1 MSLRILVLFFFWLC
15 NAQAIEQLSPYAAHW
30 DTTKGLV
37 HNSVYDIEK
46 DMFGRLWLA
55 SPGGV
60 SIVDGLGVIQLKKS
74 NHQGQGLRFNPV
86 TQIHA
91 LNKKMWVLGL
101 GGIEIVDP
109 KSLNA
114 TSFPDPNK
122 ELQRVTNMLFIDE
135 SLAYVVA
142 NRQLIK
148 LNLKTNTI
156 SVVKHKLYEDAQVN
170 SFARYD
176 QNHILL
182 MTSSGLVLFNWQSG
196 KHRLFN
202 LENLARGKED
212 IRAMAVD
219 LHNQNVWLSIFNKGI
234 YVYDNN
240 NRLKAHLNE
249 KTSAFPSNMIS
260 NLDVKGDDVYAVT
273 QRGIVVLDSKTAT
286 MIKLISPSSINDNF
300 RQASMALSAEI
311 DINNELFIGTTNG
324 FYYVSPLAYEFKSLK
339 VANPQFT
346 PPILTQYIHQD
357 ELVIVTPTQNFRFS
371 DKHGWRKQQSH
382 LASQGLRYFTE
393 QTIAVRNFQEIARLE
408 NKQYQYYPVQGRPDP
423 NAPISYVKEL
433 SEQNLFIIIDDK
445 YIHLSKLQSDSL
457 IVQQSFPLE
466 LASVI
471 DTAFANGVLYISSQ
485 RHGVMTLNLHQWVN
499 GRDIKLQALSGPKAA
514 TNLFLASNNV
524 LWITTLDEGVY
535 TLDTKMPHAE
545 ISLLTIANKE
555 FTPPGNC
562 ITEDKAKRIWISS
575 RQGVSVYDPK
585 QQYIHSFTGSNG
597 LGAIPATEN
606 CGRVDKFIYLSN
618 REDLLIVDPEKL
630 LKEQENTSLSLT
642 NLSIDGAS
650 QELQDGAE
658 FTDPSVIEFALSA
671 TLPPA
676 SGDSL
681 LYRLV
686 GAQAQPPQW
695 LTSRSRYIT
704 LIKPKPGQYTLQAK
718 LINYDGLQKAYVE
731 SHFKV
736 QPPLYLR
743 PSMIALYIAFIIIA
757 IALGFT
763 FKLRL
768 KNAEL
773 AISELKHQ
781 EQKSYA
787 LELAKQVEAKTQL
800 YKEQQQIAVKA
811 NLDKTR
817 FIASASHDLRAP
829 LNAIRLK
836 LLEIL
841 PKSTSIRETI
851 LGEITLLDRLVDSI
865 VSLSKFDAKMI
876 KPSKVDVNLCE
887 LSMQS
892 IQRFKDMAKQKSQH
906 LTFNS
911 QCDEIW
917 LFTDPFLL
925 ARVIN
930 NLIDNAIKNTPEHG
944 LIEVLITKTDNN
956 GLTFAIK
963 DSGKGIDN
971 NIRDKIFNSFVRGTH
986 RYAGSGLG
994 LTIVHQICLIL
1005 ELNIS
1010 LQSTIK
1016 GCTFSLSF
1024 PSKLISSK
1032 PSQIAISPTT
1042 VLIIDDDPAY
1052 ANDVASMV
1060 KRRGFTPKV
1069 MTSAVQALIYEGP
1082 TPALIIS
1089 DLHLDN
1095 GAIGFDIATQLADRF
1110 SLAQNNIIIM
1120 SEDVRVRDQVKSNF
1134 GYRFLSKPIKY
1145 SRLSWLIQQ
1154 IKDKQKDE

>member
-1 MSLRILVLFFFWLC
+1 
-15 NAQAIEQLSPYAAHW
+15 
-30 DTTKGLV
+30 
-37 HNSVYDIEK
+37 
-46 DMFGRLWLA
+46 
-55 SPGGV
+55 
-60 SIVDGLGVIQLKKS
+60 
-74 NHQGQGLRFNPV
+74 
-86 TQIHA
+86 
-91 LNKKMWVLGL
+91 
-101 GGIEIVDP
+101 
-109 KSLNA
+109 
-114 TSFPDPNK
+114 
-122 ELQRVTNMLFIDE
+122 
-135 SLAYVVA
+135 
-142 NRQLIK
+142 
-148 LNLKTNTI
+148 
-156 SVVKHKLYEDAQVN
+156 
-170 SFARYD
+170 
-176 QNHILL
+176 
-182 MTSSGLVLFNWQSG
+182 
-196 KHRLFN
+196 
-202 LENLARGKED
+202 
-212 IRAMAVD
+212 
-219 LHNQNVWLSIFNKGI
+219 
-234 YVYDNN
+234 
-240 NRLKAHLNE
+240 
-249 KTSAFPSNMIS
+249 
-260 NLDVKGDDVYAVT
+260 
-273 QRGIVVLDSKTAT
+273 
-286 MIKLISPSSINDNF
+286 
-300 RQASMALSAEI
+300 
-311 DINNELFIGTTNG
+311 
-324 FYYVSPLAYEFKSLK
+324 
-339 VANPQFT
+339 
-346 PPILTQYIHQD
+346 
-357 ELVIVTPTQNFRFS
+357 
-371 DKHGWRKQQSH
+371 
-382 LASQGLRYFTE
+382 
-393 QTIAVRNFQEIARLE
+393 
-408 NKQYQYYPVQGRPDP
+408 
-423 NAPISYVKEL
+423 
-433 SEQNLFIIIDDK
+433 
-445 YIHLSKLQSDSL
+445 
-457 IVQQSFPLE
+457 
-466 LASVI
+466 
-471 DTAFANGVLYISSQ
+471 
-485 RHGVMTLNLHQWVN
+485 
-499 GRDIKLQALSGPKAA
+499 
-514 TNLFLASNNV
+514 
-524 LWITTLDEGVY
+524 
-535 TLDTKMPHAE
+535 
-545 ISLLTIANKE
+545 
-555 FTPPGNC
+555 
-562 ITEDKAKRIWISS
+562 
-575 RQGVSVYDPK
+575 
-585 QQYIHSFTGSNG
+585 
-597 LGAIPATEN
+597 
-606 CGRVDKFIYLSN
+606 
-618 REDLLIVDPEKL
+618 
-630 LKEQENTSLSLT
+630 
-642 NLSIDGAS
+642 
-650 QELQDGAE
+650 
-658 FTDPSVIEFALSA
+658 
-671 TLPPA
+671 
-676 SGDSL
+676 
-681 LYRLV
+681 
-686 GAQAQPPQW
+686 
-695 LTSRSRYIT
+695 
-704 LIKPKPGQYTLQAK
+704 KPKPGQYTLQAK